1 MKKRYGI
8 LLVLSFSIA
17 IVSSCV
23 KEKNANNEGIKE
35 YCQKYVTD
43 YKILEEKEKG
53 EIVISVTAPDFN
65 DIVEEIGNKGKEDID
80 IEVIEKSVKGNPDC
94 EKEYVFSVSS
104 EEKEAIEE
112 KFYEKISEELM
123 IDAIRKVEYRE
134 EWGVE

>member
-23 KEKNANNEGIKE
+23 KEKNAN
-35 YCQKYVTD
+35 
-43 YKILEEKEKG
+43 
-53 EIVISVTAPDFN
+53 
-65 DIVEEIGNKGKEDID
+65 

-104 EEKEAIEE
+104 EEKEEIEE